1 MSDEQQHK
9 SDSETDER
17 ARNAADAVTSFLR
30 RQVSSPIL
38 PKARAEHRRQIEA
51 HNRHASQVARL
62 ERMLTK
68 LKGEKPKRPP
78 RLMPLPEPPSIRMML
93 KLPEPEAQEIRAQ
106 RLRAEFARSILE
118 TPQFGESVQMLNE
131 LVVQE
136 LVSLSGLSA
145 PESEKQQMRNRLVM
159 KLEVVSEFQWLLT
172 AMIDEYENT
181 RLIQEQAAE
190 QARTTTQE
198 ERLNEYG

>member
-1 MSDEQQHK
+1 
-9 SDSETDER
+9 
-17 ARNAADAVTSFLR
+17 
-30 RQVSSPIL
+30 
-38 PKARAEHRRQIEA
+38 
-51 HNRHASQVARL
+51 
-62 ERMLTK
+62 
-68 LKGEKPKRPP
+68 
-78 RLMPLPEPPSIRMML
+78 MPLPEPPSIRMML